1 LPWPITDGKAG
12 PFVARIDQLLS
23 MSISWVSTLGKIYI
37 FTYYKCIFIYIY
49 IIYIYMYIYICMWR
63 GPLCIEW
70 RGLGKKSFQDL

>member
-49 IIYIYMYIYICMWR
+49 I
-63 GPLCIEW
+63 
-70 RGLGKKSFQDL
+70 